1 MRCRSNKKRVLA
13 WFEVD
18 VVVVVEAVDDVFCS
32 WTGGDG
38 FKSLG
43 ETLLDSCA
51 VVTASALVSLCGDGE
66 GAVEVDDG
74 EGEGFFFSFSAS
86 SSFFSF
92 DRIRFMISSYVI
104 FSASHLCFR
113 KLTLSFTHLDCCRGF
128 PFLSRFF
135 RLTSIPSS
143 AASSISL
150 LRSFFVA
157 GLNLR

>member
-43 ETLLDSCA
+43 ETLLDRCA

-66 GAVEVDDG
+66 GSEDFDDD
-74 EGEGFFFSFSAS
+74 S
-86 SSFFSF
+86 SSSSSSSPLLLLSSLSIVF
-92 DRIRFMISSYVI
+92 DS
-104 FSASHLCFR
+104 
-113 KLTLSFTHLDCCRGF
+113 
-128 PFLSRFF
+128 
-135 RLTSIPSS
+135 
-143 AASSISL
+143 
-150 LRSFFVA
+150 
-157 GLNLR
+157 